1 MIIKKEIQGG
11 KQVMKRKCLAVL
23 LAVTMVF
30 TMAGCGSKDKEVT
43 GDSSTE
49 VTESVAEDTEETEEE
64 EAIEDAEEAEDV
76 EDVQSSEEDNEAL
89 AAEVGEFLNG
99 TVWAGAN
106 TDYTLVMA
114 FLLSADEYYIG
125 ITDAEGN
132 IEEHQGTWDID
143 YDNIYLYENDA
154 LMDTLSW
161 DMAEDGSE
169 FYIMVDS
176 SQTTFGLIQTDS
188 NNLEDSLD
196 AIAEEVFG
204 SN

>member
-1 MIIKKEIQGG
+1 
-11 KQVMKRKCLAVL
+11 MKRKYLAIL
-23 LAVTMVF
+23 LAATLGLTMV
-30 TMAGCGSKDKEVT
+30 GCGGKNEEVT
-43 GDSSTE
+43 VDSGTE
-49 VTESVAEDTEETEEE
+49 ATESVVEDAEETE
-64 EAIEDAEEAEDV
+64 DAAEVEAEDV
-76 EDVQSSEEDNEAL
+76 ESSEENNEVL
-89 AAEVGEFLNG
+89 AEQVGEFLNG

-132 IEEHQGTWDID
+132 IEEHQGKWDID

-188 NNLEDSLD
+188 NNLGDSLD

-204 SN
+204 QN

>member
-1 MIIKKEIQGG
+1 MMPYENK
-11 KQVMKRKCLAVL
+11 KRKCLAVL
-23 LAVTMVF
+23 LAATMVL
-30 TMAGCGSKDKEVT
+30 TMVGCGSKDKEVT

-64 EAIEDAEEAEDV
+64 EATEDV

>member
-1 MIIKKEIQGG
+1 
-11 KQVMKRKCLAVL
+11 MKRKCLAVL
-23 LAVTMVF
+23 LAATMVL

-64 EAIEDAEEAEDV
+64 EDV

-176 SQTTFGLIQTDS
+176 SQTTFGLIQTDY

>member
-1 MIIKKEIQGG
+1 
-11 KQVMKRKCLAVL
+11 MKRKCLAVL

-64 EAIEDAEEAEDV
+64 EATEDTETIEDAEDV

>member
-1 MIIKKEIQGG
+1 
-11 KQVMKRKCLAVL
+11 MKRKCLAVL
-23 LAVTMVF
+23 MAATIVLTMV
-30 TMAGCGSKDKEVT
+30 GCGSKNEEAAV
-43 GDSSTE
+43 DSSTE
-49 VTESVAEDTEETEEE
+49 VTESVV
-64 EAIEDAEEAEDV
+64 EDAEETEDAEEV

-89 AAEVGEFLNG
+89 AEQVGEFLNG

-188 NNLEDSLD
+188 NNLEDSLN

-204 SN
+204 Q

>member
-1 MIIKKEIQGG
+1 
-11 KQVMKRKCLAVL
+11 MKRKCLAVL

-30 TMAGCGSKDKEVT
+30 TMAGCGSKDKEVN
-43 GDSSTE
+43 GDPSTE

-64 EAIEDAEEAEDV
+64 EATEDAETIEDAEDVEDV

>member
-1 MIIKKEIQGG
+1 MKIKKEIQG
-11 KQVMKRKCLAVL
+11 
-23 LAVTMVF
+23 
-30 TMAGCGSKDKEVT
+30 E
-43 GDSSTE
+43 
-49 VTESVAEDTEETEEE
+49 
-64 EAIEDAEEAEDV
+64 
-76 EDVQSSEEDNEAL
+76 
-89 AAEVGEFLNG
+89 
-99 TVWAGAN
+99 AN

-204 SN
+204 EQ

>member
-1 MIIKKEIQGG
+1 
-11 KQVMKRKCLAVL
+11 MKRKCLAVL
-23 LAVTMVF
+23 LAATMVF
-30 TMAGCGSKDKEVT
+30 MMVGCGSKNEEAAV
-43 GDSSTE
+43 DSSTE
-49 VTESVAEDTEETEEE
+49 VTESVV
-64 EAIEDAEEAEDV
+64 EDAEETEDAEEVEEV

-89 AAEVGEFLNG
+89 AEQVGEFLNG

-125 ITDAEGN
+125 ITDENGN
-132 IEEHQGTWDID
+132 IEEHQGKWEID
-143 YDNIYLYENDA
+143 YDSIYLYENDT

-169 FYIMVDS
+169 FYFTVDS
-176 SQTTFGLIQTDS
+176 SQTTFGLVQTDS
-188 NNLEDSLD
+188 NNLEESLN

-204 SN
+204 EK

>member
-1 MIIKKEIQGG
+1 
-11 KQVMKRKCLAVL
+11 MKRKCLAVL
-23 LAVTMVF
+23 LAAAVALTMV
-30 TMAGCGSKDKEVT
+30 GCGSKSEEVT
-43 GDSSTE
+43 EDSSTE
-49 VTESVAEDTEETEEE
+49 VTESVV
-64 EAIEDAEEAEDV
+64 EDAEET

-89 AAEVGEFLNG
+89 AEQVGEFLNG

-132 IEEHQGTWDID
+132 VEEHQGKWDID

-161 DMAEDGSE
+161 DMAEEGSE

-188 NNLEDSLD
+188 DNLGDSLD
-196 AIAEEVFG
+196 AIAEEVFAEK
-204 SN
+204 

>member
-1 MIIKKEIQGG
+1 
-11 KQVMKRKCLAVL
+11 MKRKCLAVL
-23 LAVTMVF
+23 LAAAIALTMV
-30 TMAGCGSKDKEVT
+30 GCGSKSEEVT
-43 GDSSTE
+43 EDSSTE
-49 VTESVAEDTEETEEE
+49 VAESVVEDT
-64 EAIEDAEEAEDV
+64 
-76 EDVQSSEEDNEAL
+76 EDVQSSEEDNEEL
-89 AAEVGEFLNG
+89 AEQVGEFLNG

-132 IEEHQGTWDID
+132 IEEHQGKWDID

-176 SQTTFGLIQTDS
+176 SQTTFGLIQTNSD
-188 NNLEDSLD
+188 NLADSLD

-204 SN
+204 QN

>member
-1 MIIKKEIQGG
+1 MR
-11 KQVMKRKCLAVL
+11 RKCFAVILAAAIG
-23 LAVTMVF
+23 LA
-30 TMAGCGSKDKEVT
+30 MAGCGSKNEAITV
-43 GDSSTE
+43 DSSAE
-49 VTESVAEDTEETEEE
+49 VSESP
-64 EAIEDAEEAEDV
+64 IGDADEAEDV
-76 EDVQSSEEDNEAL
+76 EDIPSSEEDNAAL
-89 AAEVGEFLNG
+89 AGQVGEFLNG

-132 IEEHQGTWDID
+132 IEEHQGKWEID
-143 YDNIYLYENDA
+143 YDSIYLYENDT

-169 FYIMVDS
+169 FYITVDS

-188 NNLEDSLD
+188 NNLGDSLD
-196 AIAEEVFG
+196 AIAEEVFAEK
-204 SN
+204 

>member
-1 MIIKKEIQGG
+1 
-11 KQVMKRKCLAVL
+11 MKRKYLAIL
-23 LAVTMVF
+23 LAATLGLTLV
-30 TMAGCGSKDKEVT
+30 GCEGKNEEVT
-43 GDSSTE
+43 VDSGTE
-49 VTESVAEDTEETEEE
+49 VTESVV
-64 EAIEDAEEAEDV
+64 EDAEKT

-89 AAEVGEFLNG
+89 AKQVGEFLNG

-132 IEEHQGTWDID
+132 VEEHQGKWDID

-176 SQTTFGLIQTDS
+176 SQTTFGLVQTDS
-188 NNLEDSLD
+188 DNLGDSLD
-196 AIAEEVFG
+196 AIAEEVFAEK
-204 SN
+204 

>member
-1 MIIKKEIQGG
+1 
-11 KQVMKRKCLAVL
+11 MKRKCLAVL
-23 LAVTMVF
+23 LAAAVALTMV
-30 TMAGCGSKDKEVT
+30 GCGSKSEEVT
-43 GDSSTE
+43 EDSSTE
-49 VTESVAEDTEETEEE
+49 VTESVV
-64 EAIEDAEEAEDV
+64 EDAEET

-89 AAEVGEFLNG
+89 AEQVGEFLNG

-132 IEEHQGTWDID
+132 VEEHQGKWDID

-188 NNLEDSLD
+188 DNLGDSLD
-196 AIAEEVFG
+196 AIAEEVFAEK
-204 SN
+204 

>member
-1 MIIKKEIQGG
+1 
-11 KQVMKRKCLAVL
+11 MKRKCLAVL
-23 LAVTMVF
+23 LAATMVL

-49 VTESVAEDTEETEEE
+49 VTESVAEDTEETDEE

-89 AAEVGEFLNG
+89 A
-99 TVWAGAN
+99 
-106 TDYTLVMA
+106 
-114 FLLSADEYYIG
+114 ADEYYIG

>member
-1 MIIKKEIQGG
+1 
-11 KQVMKRKCLAVL
+11 MKRKYLAIL
-23 LAVTMVF
+23 LAATLGLTMV
-30 TMAGCGSKDKEVT
+30 GCGGKNEEITV
-43 GDSSTE
+43 DSGTE
-49 VTESVAEDTEETEEE
+49 VTESVV
-64 EAIEDAEEAEDV
+64 EDAEEP

-89 AAEVGEFLNG
+89 AEQVGEFLNG

-132 IEEHQGTWDID
+132 VEEHQGKWDID

-188 NNLEDSLD
+188 DNLADSLD
-196 AIAEEVFG
+196 AIAEEVFAEK
-204 SN
+204 

>member
-1 MIIKKEIQGG
+1 
-11 KQVMKRKCLAVL
+11 MKRKCLAVL
-23 LAVTMVF
+23 LAATMVF
-30 TMAGCGSKDKEVT
+30 TMVGCGSNDKEVT
-43 GDSSTE
+43 GDSSME
-49 VTESVAEDTEETEEE
+49 VTESVAEDTEETEE
-64 EAIEDAEEAEDV
+64 
-76 EDVQSSEEDNEAL
+76 EEDNEAL

>member
-1 MIIKKEIQGG
+1 
-11 KQVMKRKCLAVL
+11 MKRKCLAVL
-23 LAVTMVF
+23 LAATMVF
-30 TMAGCGSKDKEVT
+30 TMVGCGSKNEEAAV
-43 GDSSTE
+43 DSSTE
-49 VTESVAEDTEETEEE
+49 VTESVVEDAEETEE
-64 EAIEDAEEAEDV
+64 A
-76 EDVQSSEEDNEAL
+76 DVQSSEADNEAL
-89 AAEVGEFLNG
+89 AEQVGEFLNG

-132 IEEHQGTWDID
+132 IEEHQGKWDID

-188 NNLEDSLD
+188 DNLGDSLD

-204 SN
+204 QN

>member
-1 MIIKKEIQGG
+1 
-11 KQVMKRKCLAVL
+11 MKRKCLAVL

-30 TMAGCGSKDKEVT
+30 TMAGCGSKDKEVN
-43 GDSSTE
+43 GDPSTE

-64 EAIEDAEEAEDV
+64 EATEDAETIEDAEDV
-76 EDVQSSEEDNEAL
+76 EDVEDVHSSEEDNEAL

>member
-1 MIIKKEIQGG
+1 
-11 KQVMKRKCLAVL
+11 MKRKYLAVL
-23 LAVTMVF
+23 LAATIGLTMV
-30 TMAGCGSKDKEVT
+30 GCGSKNEEVT
-43 GDSSTE
+43 VDSGTE
-49 VTESVAEDTEETEEE
+49 VTESVV
-64 EAIEDAEEAEDV
+64 EDAEEA

-89 AAEVGEFLNG
+89 AEQVGEFLNG

-132 IEEHQGTWDID
+132 VEEHQGKWDID

-188 NNLEDSLD
+188 NNLGDSLD

-204 SN
+204 QN

>member
-1 MIIKKEIQGG
+1 
-11 KQVMKRKCLAVL
+11 MKRKCLAVL

-30 TMAGCGSKDKEVT
+30 TMAGCGSKDKEVN

-64 EAIEDAEEAEDV
+64 EAIEDVEEAEDV
-76 EDVQSSEEDNEAL
+76 EDVQSSDEDNEAL

-143 YDNIYLYENDA
+143 YDNIYLHH
-154 LMDTLSW
+154 L
-161 DMAEDGSE
+161 
-169 FYIMVDS
+169 
-176 SQTTFGLIQTDS
+176 
-188 NNLEDSLD
+188 
-196 AIAEEVFG
+196 
-204 SN
+204 

>member
-1 MIIKKEIQGG
+1 
-11 KQVMKRKCLAVL
+11 MKRKYLAVL
-23 LAVTMVF
+23 LAATMVL
-30 TMAGCGSKDKEVT
+30 TMVGCGSKDKEVT
-43 GDSSTE
+43 GDPSTE
-49 VTESVAEDTEETEEE
+49 VTESVVEDTEETEEE
-64 EAIEDAEEAEDV
+64 EAIEDAEDV

-169 FYIMVDS
+169 FYIMADS

>member
-1 MIIKKEIQGG
+1 
-11 KQVMKRKCLAVL
+11 MKRKCLAVL
-23 LAVTMVF
+23 MAATIVLTMV
-30 TMAGCGSKDKEVT
+30 GCGSKNEEAAV
-43 GDSSTE
+43 DSSTE
-49 VTESVAEDTEETEEE
+49 VTESVV
-64 EAIEDAEEAEDV
+64 EDAEETEDAEEVEV
-76 EDVQSSEEDNEAL
+76 EDVQSSEADNEAL
-89 AAEVGEFLNG
+89 AEQVGEFLNG

-188 NNLEDSLD
+188 DNLGDSLD

-204 SN
+204 QN

>member
-1 MIIKKEIQGG
+1 
-11 KQVMKRKCLAVL
+11 MKRKYLAIL
-23 LAVTMVF
+23 LAATLGLTMV
-30 TMAGCGSKDKEVT
+30 GCGGKNEEITV
-43 GDSSTE
+43 DSGTE
-49 VTESVAEDTEETEEE
+49 VTESVV
-64 EAIEDAEEAEDV
+64 EDAEET

-89 AAEVGEFLNG
+89 AEQVGEFLNG

-132 IEEHQGTWDID
+132 IEEHQGTWNID

-188 NNLEDSLD
+188 DNLGDSLD
-196 AIAEEVFG
+196 AIAEEVFAEK
-204 SN
+204 

>member
-1 MIIKKEIQGG
+1 MEIQGR
-11 KQVMKRKCLAVL
+11 KRVVKRKCLAVL
-23 LAVTMVF
+23 LAATMVF
-30 TMAGCGSKDKEVT
+30 MMVGCGSKNEEAAV
-43 GDSSTE
+43 DSSTE
-49 VTESVAEDTEETEEE
+49 VTESVV
-64 EAIEDAEEAEDV
+64 EDAEETEDAEEVEEV

-89 AAEVGEFLNG
+89 AEQVGEFLNG

-132 IEEHQGTWDID
+132 VEEHQGKWDID

-188 NNLEDSLD
+188 NNLGDSLD
-196 AIAEEVFG
+196 AIAEEVFAEK
-204 SN
+204 

>member
-1 MIIKKEIQGG
+1 
-11 KQVMKRKCLAVL
+11 MKRKCLAVL
-23 LAVTMVF
+23 LAAAIVLTL
-30 TMAGCGSKDKEVT
+30 AGCGSKSEEVT
-43 GDSSTE
+43 EDFSTE
-49 VTESVAEDTEETEEE
+49 VTESVV
-64 EAIEDAEEAEDV
+64 EDAEETEDAEEVEV
-76 EDVQSSEEDNEAL
+76 EDIQSSEEDNEAL
-89 AAEVGEFLNG
+89 AEQVREFLNG

-132 IEEHQGTWDID
+132 IEEHQGTWNID
-143 YDNIYLYENDA
+143 YDNIYLYENDT

-204 SN
+204 QN

>member
-1 MIIKKEIQGG
+1 M
-11 KQVMKRKCLAVL
+11 VL
-23 LAVTMVF
+23 

-64 EAIEDAEEAEDV
+64 EATEDAETIEDVEDV

>member
-1 MIIKKEIQGG
+1 
-11 KQVMKRKCLAVL
+11 MKRKCLAVL
-23 LAVTMVF
+23 LAATMVF
-30 TMAGCGSKDKEVT
+30 TMVGCGSKSEEAAVE
-43 GDSSTE
+43 SSTE
-49 VTESVAEDTEETEEE
+49 VTESVVEDAEETEE
-64 EAIEDAEEAEDV
+64 A
-76 EDVQSSEEDNEAL
+76 DVQSSEADNEAL
-89 AAEVGEFLNG
+89 AEQVGEFLNG

-132 IEEHQGTWDID
+132 IEEHQGKWDID

-188 NNLEDSLD
+188 DNLGDSLD

-204 SN
+204 QN

>member
-1 MIIKKEIQGG
+1 
-11 KQVMKRKCLAVL
+11 MKRKCLAVL
-23 LAVTMVF
+23 LAATIVLTMV
-30 TMAGCGSKDKEVT
+30 GCGSKNEEAAV
-43 GDSSTE
+43 DSSTE
-49 VTESVAEDTEETEEE
+49 VTESVV
-64 EAIEDAEEAEDV
+64 EDAEETEDAEEV

-89 AAEVGEFLNG
+89 AEQVGEFLNG

-188 NNLEDSLD
+188 NNLEDSLN

-204 SN
+204 Q

>member
-1 MIIKKEIQGG
+1 MEIQGR
-11 KQVMKRKCLAVL
+11 KRVVKRKCLAVL
-23 LAVTMVF
+23 LAATMVF
-30 TMAGCGSKDKEVT
+30 MMVGCGGKNEEVT
-43 GDSSTE
+43 VDSGTE
-49 VTESVAEDTEETEEE
+49 VTESVV
-64 EAIEDAEEAEDV
+64 EDAEET

-89 AAEVGEFLNG
+89 AKQVGEFLNG

-132 IEEHQGTWDID
+132 VEEHQGKWDID

-188 NNLEDSLD
+188 NNLGDSLD
-196 AIAEEVFG
+196 AIAEEVFAEK
-204 SN
+204 

>member
-1 MIIKKEIQGG
+1 
-11 KQVMKRKCLAVL
+11 MKRKCLAVL
-23 LAVTMVF
+23 LAAAIVLTLV
-30 TMAGCGSKDKEVT
+30 GCGSKSEEVT
-43 GDSSTE
+43 EDSSTE
-49 VTESVAEDTEETEEE
+49 ATESVVEDAEETE
-64 EAIEDAEEAEDV
+64 DAAEVEAEDV
-76 EDVQSSEEDNEAL
+76 ESSEENDEAL
-89 AAEVGEFLNG
+89 AEQVGEFLNG

-132 IEEHQGTWDID
+132 VEEHQGKWDID

-188 NNLEDSLD
+188 DNLGDSLD
-196 AIAEEVFG
+196 AIAEEVFAEK
-204 SN
+204 

>member
-1 MIIKKEIQGG
+1 
-11 KQVMKRKCLAVL
+11 MKRKYLAIL
-23 LAVTMVF
+23 LAATLGLTMV
-30 TMAGCGSKDKEVT
+30 GCGGKNEEITV
-43 GDSSTE
+43 DSGTE
-49 VTESVAEDTEETEEE
+49 VTESVV
-64 EAIEDAEEAEDV
+64 EDAEET

-89 AAEVGEFLNG
+89 AEQVGEFLNG

-132 IEEHQGTWDID
+132 VEEHQGKWDID
-143 YDNIYLYENDA
+143 YDNIYLYENGA

-188 NNLEDSLD
+188 DNLGDSLD
-196 AIAEEVFG
+196 AIAEEVFAEK
-204 SN
+204 

>member
-1 MIIKKEIQGG
+1 
-11 KQVMKRKCLAVL
+11 MKRKCLAVL

-30 TMAGCGSKDKEVT
+30 TMAGCGSKDKEVN
-43 GDSSTE
+43 GDPSTE

-64 EAIEDAEEAEDV
+64 EATEDAETIEDAEDVEDV

-196 AIAEEVFG
+196 AIAEEVFV

>member
-1 MIIKKEIQGG
+1 
-11 KQVMKRKCLAVL
+11 MKRKCLAVL
-23 LAVTMVF
+23 LAATMVF
-30 TMAGCGSKDKEVT
+30 MMVGCGSKNEEAAV
-43 GDSSTE
+43 DSSTE
-49 VTESVAEDTEETEEE
+49 VTESVV
-64 EAIEDAEEAEDV
+64 EDAEETEDAEGVEEV

-89 AAEVGEFLNG
+89 AEQVGEFLNG

-132 IEEHQGTWDID
+132 VEEHQGKWDID

-188 NNLEDSLD
+188 NNLGDSLD
-196 AIAEEVFG
+196 AIAEEVFAEK
-204 SN
+204 

>member
-1 MIIKKEIQGG
+1 
-11 KQVMKRKCLAVL
+11 MKRKCLAVL
-23 LAVTMVF
+23 LAATMVF
-30 TMAGCGSKDKEVT
+30 TMVGCGSKNEEAAV
-43 GDSSTE
+43 DSSTE
-49 VTESVAEDTEETEEE
+49 VTESVVEDAEETEE
-64 EAIEDAEEAEDV
+64 A
-76 EDVQSSEEDNEAL
+76 DVQSSEADNEAL
-89 AAEVGEFLNG
+89 AEQVGEFLNG

-132 IEEHQGTWDID
+132 IEEHQGKWDID

-188 NNLEDSLD
+188 NNLGDSLD

-204 SN
+204 QN

>member
-1 MIIKKEIQGG
+1 
-11 KQVMKRKCLAVL
+11 MKRKCLAVL
-23 LAVTMVF
+23 LAAAVVLTMV
-30 TMAGCGSKDKEVT
+30 GCGSKSEEVT
-43 GDSSTE
+43 EDSSTE
-49 VTESVAEDTEETEEE
+49 VTESVVEDTEET
-64 EAIEDAEEAEDV
+64 

-89 AAEVGEFLNG
+89 AEQVGEFLNG

-132 IEEHQGTWDID
+132 VEEHQGKWDID

-188 NNLEDSLD
+188 DNLGDSLN
-196 AIAEEVFG
+196 AIAEEVFAEK
-204 SN
+204 

>member
-1 MIIKKEIQGG
+1 
-11 KQVMKRKCLAVL
+11 MKRKCLAVL
-23 LAVTMVF
+23 LAATMVF
-30 TMAGCGSKDKEVT
+30 TMVGCGSKNEEETV
-43 GDSSTE
+43 DSSTE
-49 VTESVAEDTEETEEE
+49 VTESVV
-64 EAIEDAEEAEDV
+64 EDAEETEDAEEV
-76 EDVQSSEEDNEAL
+76 EDAQSSEEDNEAL
-89 AAEVGEFLNG
+89 AEQVREFLNG

-132 IEEHQGTWDID
+132 VEEHQGKWDID

-176 SQTTFGLIQTDS
+176 SQTTFGLLQTDS
-188 NNLEDSLD
+188 DNLADSLE
-196 AIAEEVFG
+196 AIAEEVFAEK
-204 SN
+204 